1 MRKRPVLIFLI
12 IACAIFSA
20 LPARGEED
28 KIVYQTFVNYV
39 KNGEVESVTF
49 PESILGDLTVTVKK
63 GGYTSEYLVDP
74 PHALED
80 DVVFLDFLKKKGVP
94 SEVFENEI
102 GAITSGVDKTDKG
115 YVKIPY
121 QTFINY
127 VESGQVALVGFP
139 EYGRDI
145 RATVTKNGDDVI
157 YLVETSSQPEVNP
170 VFLNFLSEHNVTTR
184 VKKKDFKSMFG
195 FGVMWRVLL
204 MFSIPVGII
213 LLLLIFQIIIMIR
226 ISKISR
232 VVKQLKEKMPD
243 STD

>member
-1 MRKRPVLIFLI
+1 MKNRLGLVFAIISCLIF
-12 IACAIFSA
+12 AA

-49 PESILGDLTVTVKK
+49 PESILEDLTVTIKK
-63 GGYTSEYLVDP
+63 GGHISECLVDL

-80 DVVFLDFLKKKGVP
+80 DVVFLDFLKKNGVP

-102 GAITSGVDKTDKG
+102 GSLVSGPDKG
-115 YVKIPY
+115 DKEYVKIPY

-127 VESGQVALVGFP
+127 VESGQVALVEFP
-139 EYGRDI
+139 KYGSDI
-145 RATVTKNGDDVI
+145 RATVTKNGDEVA
-157 YLVETSSQPEVNP
+157 YLVDTSTHPEDNP
-170 VFLNFLSEHNVTTR
+170 VFLNFLSEHKVTTR
-184 VKKKDFKSMFG
+184 AKKKDFKSMFG
-195 FGVMWRVLL
+195 FGVIWRLL
-204 MFSIPVGII
+204 LVFAIPLGII

-232 VVKQLKEKMPD
+232 TVKQLKEKLPD